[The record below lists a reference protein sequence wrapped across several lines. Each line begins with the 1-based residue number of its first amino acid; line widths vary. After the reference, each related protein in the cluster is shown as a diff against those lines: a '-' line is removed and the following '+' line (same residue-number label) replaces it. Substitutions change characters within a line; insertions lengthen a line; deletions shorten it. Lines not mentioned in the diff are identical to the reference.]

1 MFLSCRFIDSEKTR
15 PALHLLCLVLVKL
28 TNMWALVRL
37 RRNLRLTSSWTPL
50 LLVSLLPSL
59 MAIMMAGSRKKG
71 FLPCKIKPNNWLK
84 DKSANAYKTE
94 NRYRRKN
101 TLECNSYSDKV
112 WHIHVTALSFCWKRN
127 FIITKQK
134 CSAYSQSLTSIL
146 LPAPPR
152 NPSWPRHV
160 TLVKWNWSSAAF
172 TTPHQPCG
180 ISSEA
185 TGLRKTTR
193 QPAFSQQTLSTAS
206 PHCRGQSEPV
216 LPWTHWSSAQ
226 TPLHTYAAGHR
237 HRLQQLCWW
246 YSWQPAINPGS
257 QADALHINL

>member
-1 MFLSCRFIDSEKTR
+1 MLTKRKTGIDAKTR
-15 PALHLLCLVLVKL
+15 WNVTATV
-28 TNMWALVRL
+28 M
-37 RRNLRLTSSWTPL
+37 
-50 LLVSLLPSL
+50 
-59 MAIMMAGSRKKG
+59 
-71 FLPCKIKPNNWLK
+71 
-84 DKSANAYKTE
+84 
-94 NRYRRKN
+94 
-101 TLECNSYSDKV
+101 KV
-112 WHIHVTALSFCWKRN
+112 WHIHVTALSFCWERN

-180 ISSEA
+180 ISSRGHGAEKNHQTA
-185 TGLRKTTR
+185 SFQSANAQHSQSSLQRTVRAS
-193 QPAFSQQTLSTAS
+193 PALDTLVLSTNPT
-206 PHCRGQSEPV
+206 PHV
-216 LPWTHWSSAQ
+216 
-226 TPLHTYAAGHR
+226 AGHR